1 MLLETCFQRY
11 APKNMLLEICYQK
24 YATGKNI
31 HAHVL
36 SFQDESYSDL
46 GRSQIAFEMLIA
58 TPLKKKEEKNER
70 SKRENKERKKKEET
84 T

>member
-1 MLLETCFQRY
+1 MNMIRNKTSCNSKLKY
-11 APKNMLLEICYQK
+11 APRDMLLEICCQK

-46 GRSQIAFEMLIA
+46 GRSQIAFEMPIA
-58 TPLKKKEEKNER
+58 TPLKKKEEKKER
-70 SKRENKERKKKEET
+70 SKRKEREK
-84 T
+84 